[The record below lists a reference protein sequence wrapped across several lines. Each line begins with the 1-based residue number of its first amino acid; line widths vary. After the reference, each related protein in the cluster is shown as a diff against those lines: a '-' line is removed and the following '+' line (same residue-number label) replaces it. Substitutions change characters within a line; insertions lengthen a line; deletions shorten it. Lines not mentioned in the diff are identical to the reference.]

1 MKRAFF
7 TALLFTTLLAT
18 ATAQYFPVDTAR
30 LNKAYRTLEQGNRTA
45 ETEMEFLEAFPTT
58 WLEFYMTY
66 SYIDD
71 DNYDFSMNQIEK
83 EHINTLFFLPHIN
96 DSILCK
102 KIVNLSIGMKHNGEK
117 SDWFLVLLT
126 TYIFN
131 NENLVIDYLST
142 LRKGH
147 QMEFWQFCWSSV
159 TECAAAEHFNELYT
173 RNKDKY
179 PEEMEISRVAF
190 QHFYDGINNPALFP
204 HKKEEYERKNYDK
217 KYKYNFDDYKK

>member
-1 MKRAFF
+1 MKHLIS
-7 TALLFTTLLAT
+7 TALLLTTLLAT
-18 ATAQYFPVDTAR
+18 ASAQYFPIDTAR
-30 LNKAYRTLEQGNRTA
+30 LNKAYRTLEQGNRTT

-71 DNYDFSMNQIEK
+71 DNFDISMCDMCS
-83 EHINTLFFLPHIN
+83 EHITQLLSLTHIN
-96 DSILCK
+96 DTILCK
-102 KIVNLSIGMKHNGEK
+102 KVVNLSIGMKDSGECTEV
-117 SDWFLVLLT
+117 FQEYLVN
-126 TYIFN
+126 YIFS
-131 NENLVIDYLST
+131 NEKHILNYLST

-159 TECAAAEHFNELYT
+159 TECNRAEHFNELYT

-190 QHFYDGINNPALFP
+190 QHFYDGINYPCLLP
-204 HKKEEYERKNYDK
+204 HKEEEYKRKNYDK
-217 KYKYNFDDYKK
+217 KYKYYFNDYKE